1 MTDLE
6 IKNRRVKVFS
16 DIVGCAFRAYNYFHW
31 GVDELVYEAGLKA
44 ELEELGYQVLRQQEF
59 PIYYKGKPT
68 EVNRRIDVVV
78 RDEVLGFV
86 ILELKAMEYIYDVQR
101 AQLWS
106 YMKLLNNK
114 YGMLINFSPRGVYS
128 ENWMLGADI
137 KDKCIRV

>member
-16 DIVGCAFRAYNYFHW
+16 DIVGCEFRAYNYFHW

-86 ILELKAMEYIYDVQR
+86 ILELKALEYIYDVQR

-114 YGMLINFSPRGVYS
+114 YGMLINFSPKGVYS
-128 ENWMLGADI
+128 ENWMLGSDI

>member
-1 MTDLE
+1 MADVG

-114 YGMLINFSPRGVYS
+114 YGMLINFSPKGVYS
-128 ENWMLGADI
+128 ENWMLEADI

>member
-86 ILELKAMEYIYDVQR
+86 ILELKALEYIYDVQR

-106 YMKLLNNK
+106 YMKLLSNK
-114 YGMLINFSPRGVYS
+114 YGMLINFSPKGVYS

>member
-114 YGMLINFSPRGVYS
+114 YGMLINFSPKGVYS

>member
-6 IKNRRVKVFS
+6 IKNRRVKVFF

-114 YGMLINFSPRGVYS
+114 YGMLINFSPKGVYS

>member
-68 EVNRRIDVVV
+68 EVNRRIEVVV

-114 YGMLINFSPRGVYS
+114 YGMLINFSPKGVYS

>member
-6 IKNRRVKVFS
+6 IKNRN
-16 DIVGCAFRAYNYFHW
+16 NYFHW

-86 ILELKAMEYIYDVQR
+86 ILELKALEYIYDVQR

-114 YGMLINFSPRGVYS
+114 YGMLINFSPKGVYS
-128 ENWMLGADI
+128 ENWMLGSDI

>member
-68 EVNRRIDVVV
+68 EVNRRIDVV

-114 YGMLINFSPRGVYS
+114 YGMLINFSPKGVYS

>member
-86 ILELKAMEYIYDVQR
+86 ILKLKALEYIYDVQR

-114 YGMLINFSPRGVYS
+114 YGMLINFSPKGVYS
-128 ENWMLGADI
+128 ENWMLGSDI

>member
-114 YGMLINFSPRGVYS
+114 YGMLINFSPKGVYS

-137 KDKCIRV
+137 KNKCIRV

>member
-1 MTDLE
+1 MTDLK

-114 YGMLINFSPRGVYS
+114 YGMLINFSPKGVYS

>member
-31 GVDELVYEAGLKA
+31 GVDELVYA
-44 ELEELGYQVLRQQEF
+44 
-59 PIYYKGKPT
+59 
-68 EVNRRIDVVV
+68 
-78 RDEVLGFV
+78 
-86 ILELKAMEYIYDVQR
+86 
-101 AQLWS
+101 
-106 YMKLLNNK
+106 
-114 YGMLINFSPRGVYS
+114 

>member
-31 GVDELVYEAGLKA
+31 GVDELAYEAGLKA

-114 YGMLINFSPRGVYS
+114 YGMLINFSPKGVYS

>member
-16 DIVGCAFRAYNYFHW
+16 DIVGCVFRAYNYFHW

-114 YGMLINFSPRGVYS
+114 YGMLINFSPKGVYS

>member
-31 GVDELVYEAGLKA
+31 GVDELVYEAWLKA

-114 YGMLINFSPRGVYS
+114 YGMLINFSPKGVYS

>member
-44 ELEELGYQVLRQQEF
+44 ELEELGYQVLRQQDF

-114 YGMLINFSPRGVYS
+114 YGMLINFSPKGVYS

>member
-86 ILELKAMEYIYDVQR
+86 ILELKALEYIYDVQR

-114 YGMLINFSPRGVYS
+114 YGMLINFSPKGVYS
-128 ENWMLGADI
+128 ENWMLGSDI

>member
-86 ILELKAMEYIYDVQR
+86 ILELKAMEYIFDVQR

-114 YGMLINFSPRGVYS
+114 YGMLINFSPKGVYS

>member
-16 DIVGCAFRAYNYFHW
+16 DIVGCTFRAYNYFHW

-114 YGMLINFSPRGVYS
+114 YGMLINFSPKGVYS

>member
-114 YGMLINFSPRGVYS
+114 YGMLINLVLKGCILRIGC
-128 ENWMLGADI
+128 LGLI
-137 KDKCIRV
+137 

>member
-101 AQLWS
+101 ALLWS

-114 YGMLINFSPRGVYS
+114 YGMLINFSPKGVYS

>member
-86 ILELKAMEYIYDVQR
+86 ILEVKALEYIYDVQR

-114 YGMLINFSPRGVYS
+114 YGMLINFSPKGVYS
-128 ENWMLGADI
+128 ENWMLGSDI

>member
-114 YGMLINFSPRGVYS
+114 YGMLINFSPKWVYS

>member
-44 ELEELGYQVLRQQEF
+44 ELEELGYQVVRQQEF

-114 YGMLINFSPRGVYS
+114 YGMLINFSPKGVYS

>member
-114 YGMLINFSPRGVYS
+114 YGMLINFSPKGGYS

>member
-86 ILELKAMEYIYDVQR
+86 ILELKALEYIYDVQR

-114 YGMLINFSPRGVYS
+114 YGMLINFSPKGVYS
-128 ENWMLGADI
+128 ENWMLGSDV

>member
-44 ELEELGYQVLRQQEF
+44 ELKELGYQVLRQQEF

-114 YGMLINFSPRGVYS
+114 YGMLINFSPKGVYS

>member
-86 ILELKAMEYIYDVQR
+86 ILELKAMEYIFDVQR

-114 YGMLINFSPRGVYS
+114 YGMLINFSPKGVYS
-128 ENWMLGADI
+128 ENWMLGNDI
-137 KDKCIRV
+137 KDKCVRV